1 MSQRNFAR
9 FLALWLSDTEYSD
22 LLSFIKKANRGGIL
36 MKIIKIKY
44 PVVSLSLAIVLV
56 ISCQS
61 NKGPHTYNETPTRGN
76 IRIAVDEAYQL
87 LADSEIT
94 TFESLYKYAEINPT
108 YASEDSILQLFLA
121 DSVRLMITSRK
132 LTENEEAYLKE
143 KLIVPRTTQIA
154 WDGLAFI
161 VNRANPDSFL
171 QYNRLKDVFTGE
183 ISSWNQIN
191 PGSKLGKLKIVF
203 DNQGSSN
210 VRMVIQKF
218 KLAGQLPDYCY
229 SANTNAQVIDYVE
242 SHPESIGIISV
253 NWVSDPDD
261 SITHAFLRRVKVV
274 GITSEF
280 DSEGDEYYKPH
291 PAYIADKSYPFIR
304 EVYAISRE
312 TFAGLGRGF
321 IQFVANDQGQRI
333 VLKMGMVPATM
344 PIRLVQIKKN

>member
-1 MSQRNFAR
+1 MQMK
-9 FLALWLSDTEYSD
+9 T
-22 LLSFIKKANRGGIL
+22 
-36 MKIIKIKY
+36 MKIKNVA
-44 PVVSLSLAIVLV
+44 PFVFLFLVLVVSCRNNA
-56 ISCQS
+56 
-61 NKGPHTYNETPTRGN
+61 GTRGYDETPTRGN
-76 IRIAVDEAYQL
+76 IRIGVDEAYQL

-94 TFESLYKYAEINPT
+94 IFESLYKYAKINPVFT
-108 YASEDSILQLFLA
+108 SEDSILNLFLA
-121 DSVRLMITSRK
+121 DSIRIMITSRK

-143 KLIVPRTTQIA
+143 KLIIPRTTQIA

-161 VNRANPDSFL
+161 VNHNNPDSL
-171 QYNRLKDVFTGE
+171 LRYNTIRDMFTGKVT
-183 ISSWNQIN
+183 SWKQVN
-191 PGSKLGKLKIVF
+191 PESRLGNMEIVF

-210 VRMVIQKF
+210 VRMVMQKF
-218 KLAGQLPDYCY
+218 KLGGKLPPYCY

-242 SHPESIGIISV
+242 AHPEAIGIISV

-261 SITHAFLRRVKVV
+261 SITHAFLKRVKVA

-280 DSEGDEYYKPH
+280 DSEGDDFYTPH

-344 PIRLVQIKKN
+344 PVRLVQIKQN